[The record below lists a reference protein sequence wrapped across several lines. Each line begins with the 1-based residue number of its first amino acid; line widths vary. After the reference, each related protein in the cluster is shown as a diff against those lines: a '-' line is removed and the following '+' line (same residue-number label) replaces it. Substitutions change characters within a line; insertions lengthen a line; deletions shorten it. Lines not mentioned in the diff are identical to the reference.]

1 MSTPQLRTQ
10 KRKPPILR
18 DRLLAC
24 GNYAKFPPPLNN
36 PFNWGNTMNRA
47 YLFGLAFFILSGA
60 AASAGPCTSEI
71 DTIEKA
77 VNAPNSMFGPTA
89 RQTVGAQDSHQPT
102 AESMARAE
110 KKADTHYQDIL
121 NEAKALDAANNP
133 KCQEV
138 VKKVKDLV
146 GM

>member
-1 MSTPQLRTQ
+1 
-10 KRKPPILR
+10 
-18 DRLLAC
+18 
-24 GNYAKFPPPLNN
+24 
-36 PFNWGNTMNRA
+36 MNRA
-47 YLFGLAFFILSGA
+47 CLLGLAFFVLSGA

-71 DTIEKA
+71 DKIEKA

-102 AESMARAE
+102 PESLARAE
-110 KKADTHYQDIL
+110 KKADTHYQDVL

-133 KCQEV
+133 KCQDV
-138 VKKVKDLV
+138 VKQVKDLV

>member
-1 MSTPQLRTQ
+1 
-10 KRKPPILR
+10 
-18 DRLLAC
+18 
-24 GNYAKFPPPLNN
+24 
-36 PFNWGNTMNRA
+36 MNRA
-47 YLFGLAFFILSGA
+47 SLAALAFLALSGV

-71 DTIEKA
+71 DKIEKA
-77 VNAPNSMFGPTA
+77 VNAPNSTFDPTA
-89 RQTVGAQDSHQPT
+89 RQTIGAQDSHQPT
-102 AESMARAE
+102 PQSMARAE
-110 KKADTHYQDIL
+110 KKADTHYQDVL

>member
-1 MSTPQLRTQ
+1 
-10 KRKPPILR
+10 
-18 DRLLAC
+18 
-24 GNYAKFPPPLNN
+24 
-36 PFNWGNTMNRA
+36 MNRA
-47 YLFGLAFFILSGA
+47 CLLGLAFLVFSGA

-71 DTIEKA
+71 DKIEKA
-77 VNAPNSMFGPTA
+77 VSAPNSMFGPTA

-102 AESMARAE
+102 PGSIARAE
-110 KKADTHYQDIL
+110 KRADTHYDDVL